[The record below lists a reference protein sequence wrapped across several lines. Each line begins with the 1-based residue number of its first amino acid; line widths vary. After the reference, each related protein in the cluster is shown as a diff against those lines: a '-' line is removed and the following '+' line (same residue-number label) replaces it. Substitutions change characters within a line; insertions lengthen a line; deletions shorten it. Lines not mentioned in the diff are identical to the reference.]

1 MYESL
6 VPAPAAG
13 DEPERALSSVRPTL
27 FSAAVEEHLQAWITS
42 RIRAEVKREKLWEP
56 LFVSVA
62 LVGWG
67 WYIFWFLRAL
77 QEYTIVPWP

>member
-1 MYESL
+1 
-6 VPAPAAG
+6 
-13 DEPERALSSVRPTL
+13 
-27 FSAAVEEHLQAWITS
+27 
-42 RIRAEVKREKLWEP
+42 
-56 LFVSVA
+56 VA